1 MKSFLLFIFSGIY
14 FTSAAQT
21 ISKRAFSGFLGT
33 LSGHVTDSSTGKSL
47 PGASIYIADL
57 KLGVIANE
65 SGDYRFSNLP
75 SGTYLVEAHAI
86 GHSTQIKD
94 ITISEKAVLNFVLGL
109 QYTEQS
115 AVVVTGQSKATQ
127 IKRSPVP
134 IVTMSHADVV
144 GNLSTNIIDAIS
156 RIPCVTQ

>member
-1 MKSFLLFIFSGIY
+1 MKIFLLFIFSGIY
-14 FTSAAQT
+14 FISSAQT
-21 ISKRAFSGFLGT
+21 SSKRNLSAYLGT
-33 LSGHVTDSSTGKSL
+33 LSVKVKDSTTGKPL
-47 PGASIYIADL
+47 PGASVYIADL
-57 KLGVIANE
+57 KLGVIADE
-65 SGDYRFSNLP
+65 SGNYRFANLP

-94 ITISEKAVLNFVLGL
+94 ITISEKSVLNFELSL

-134 IVTMSHADVV
+134 IVTMSHADIV
-144 GNLSTNIIDAIS
+144 A
-156 RIPCVTQ
+156 

>member
-1 MKSFLLFIFSGIY
+1 MN
-14 FTSAAQT
+14 
-21 ISKRAFSGFLGT
+21 R
-33 LSGHVTDSSTGKSL
+33 
-47 PGASIYIADL
+47 
-57 KLGVIANE
+57 
-65 SGDYRFSNLP
+65 GDYRFANLP

-94 ITISEKAVLNFVLGL
+94 ITISEKSVLDFELSL

-127 IKRSPVP
+127 IKRSPIP
-134 IVTMSHADVV
+134 IVTMSHADIV

-156 RIPCVTQ
+156 KLPGVTQLTTGPNVSKPFIRGLGFNRILTLYDGVRQEGSAMGR